1 MSDLLFR
8 FHRRLL
14 ELGCPPRRA
23 RLIVREIADH
33 HDDLLAAARAAG
45 LDPAAAQ
52 ARADAELGDP
62 LTLAERHVAVLR
74 QSSWWGR
81 HPLLGFGLLPFLLT
95 PFLWLLW
102 LGLGIETISLLMYGG
117 NSVAFGHAVND
128 PYYFY
133 RFALA
138 LELFCQL
145 GFAVIALL
153 FCGLARRFALGA
165 KWTIIACAFVAFY
178 AFILWARITPHNF
191 ALYVGVLFWKF
202 PFNSLAK
209 PLIPLLVAI
218 VFHLSQRRALA
229 RHHE

>member
-33 HDDLLAAARAAG
+33 RDDLLAAALAAG

-52 ARADAELGDP
+52 ARADSELGDP

-81 HPLLGFGLLPFLLT
+81 HPLLGFGLVPFLAV

-102 LGLGIETISLLMYGG
+102 LGLGIGCVSLLLYGG
-117 NSVAFGHAVND
+117 NSVAFGHAVNNPD
-128 PYYFY
+128 YFPSW
-133 RFALA
+133 ALA
-138 LELFCQL
+138 LQLFCQV
-145 GFAVIALL
+145 GFAVIALI
-153 FCGLARRFALGA
+153 FCWLGRRWALGA
-165 KWTIIACAFVAFY
+165 KWTFIACAFVALY
-178 AFILWARITPHNF
+178 AFVIWARITPHNF
-191 ALYVGVLFWKF
+191 ALYAGVYFLKLPYNSF
-202 PFNSLAK
+202 FNAA
-209 PLIPLLVAI
+209 IPLLVAAF
-218 VFHLSQRRALA
+218 FHLSQRRALA